1 MDYTA
6 SFYSKPSYIG
16 GGIVFSGA
24 RRQKGGNILG
34 SLKSIV
40 LPVLKSVGRKF
51 GRIASKQALGL
62 ASGIVADAIAG
73 KNVKQSL
80 INRSKHTLL
89 NTANEGLSS
98 LNNLLATS
106 SDNKRPRRTT
116 KKKTSRASTASST
129 AAGRRGRSNQ
139 RGSGKK
145 GGGGRGGKKNKK
157 TRSRSNRRQAG
168 APLTISSRKRRYP
181 SRNSSS
187 KATKRRRI
195 KNF

>member
-34 SLKSIV
+34 SLKTIV

-51 GRIASKQALGL
+51 SRIASKQALGL

-80 INRSKHTLL
+80 INRGKHTLL
-89 NTANEGLSS
+89 DTANEGLSS
-98 LNNLLATS
+98 LNNLFATS
-106 SDNKRPRRTT
+106 PDNKRPRRTT
-116 KKKTSRASTASST
+116 KKKTSRASTASNT

-145 GGGGRGGKKNKK
+145 GGGRGGKKNKK

-168 APLTISSRKRRYP
+168 APLTNSSRKRRYP
-181 SRNSSS
+181 SRNSNS